1 MKTPI
6 DQLRHHSTFKFKIDG
21 KSVVGQVY
29 FEHHDP
35 TSGNNELGMVYRY
48 EYLKANGEW
57 KSTGSLFYTGETLT
71 IEYMK
76 RQLRRSLAGLAA
88 KRIKTR
94 NPMIVGEY
102 AAGGLKI

>member
-1 MKTPI
+1 
-6 DQLRHHSTFKFKIDG
+6 
-21 KSVVGQVY
+21 
-29 FEHHDP
+29 
-35 TSGNNELGMVYRY
+35 
-48 EYLKANGEW
+48 
-57 KSTGSLFYTGETLT
+57 
-71 IEYMK
+71 MK